1 MTRYLITHLD
11 PANPA
16 GAALLR
22 RDLAA
27 ATGLFPNSATVRRG
41 VFDLLDRGAATVR
54 LRDPAA
60 MRTHCHVT
68 PLPNDG
74 DSHV

>member
-1 MTRYLITHLD
+1 VTRYLITHLD
-11 PANPA
+11 LANPA

-27 ATGLFPNSATVRRG
+27 ATGLFPDSATVRRG
-41 VFDLLDRGAATVR
+41 VFDLLDRGAATVY
-54 LRDPAA
+54 LQDPAA

-68 PLPNDG
+68 PLNQPG
-74 DSHV
+74 DSNV